1 MKEEY
6 LSASF
11 EPAHRDGGFKADPSE
26 KTAAKAD
33 ARQDEIAAIRDS
45 VFSEPAVSSRQERP
59 YLGEWIEKKRA
70 ECSVVGNLSVAFL
83 AAILGGPF
91 AVLGAFMAGT
101 QGWYGWLYVI
111 VFAPVVEEFLK
122 QSGMIYLLER
132 KPYRV
137 FAAWQ
142 FVFSALV
149 SALIF
154 ATIENLLYL
163 HVYVRPATIVYSRV
177 FVQFRWTVCTAV
189 HLACSA
195 IASLGMIRVWKKQL
209 ADGRAADISAAF
221 GYFAVAIVVHGL
233 YNLLAIFISGLF
245 FE

>member
-11 EPAHRDGGFKADPSE
+11 EPAHRDGEFKADPSE
-26 KTAAKAD
+26 QTAGKTD

-70 ECSVVGNLSVAFL
+70 ECSVAGNLSVAFL

-91 AVLGAFMAGT
+91 AVLGAFMAGA
-101 QGWYGWLYVI
+101 QGWYGWLYIV

-163 HVYVRPATIVYSRV
+163 HVYVRPVTIAYSRV

-189 HLACSA
+189 HAGCSA

-209 ADGRAADISAAF
+209 SDGKAADISAAF
-221 GYFAVAIVVHGL
+221 VYFALAIFVHGL